1 MQALRPPT
9 IGVLERLGCAGS
21 GARWRIDSDA
31 CLKFLHN
38 AILAWLDYLAST
50 RSISRG
56 RDDYKQGDNMHW
68 KFSGALLLLAL
79 VGCGGGGGGDGGA
92 GVVPATASQLA
103 QVCSANNPFLADAQ
117 PPWRLGSLADER
129 KWVNAYLN
137 ERYLWYR
144 DMPVLDANS
153 SKYNLTTYAWSAD
166 NFYWS
171 LHAYFYDS
179 LNPART
185 VTGKEVD
192 QFSFFRSTRSWN
204 DFAQGDSL
212 GYGWQLSDEGT
223 AATRRV
229 QVSYVF
235 QSTQAGFAEPA
246 GIQRGDEILS
256 VDGNAVNSSD
266 TSIQNVVNR
275 SLRPG
280 TAVSTTF
287 LIRPVGSAST
297 RSVTLTA
304 ANVVLPQAQ
313 HWVVT
318 DNQNVKWG
326 YLLFNA
332 HVDSAQA
339 PLRAA
344 FSDFQSQ
351 QVDQL
356 VLDLRYNGGGYL
368 GIASVVARA
377 IAGPARTDGKTFET
391 LRYNDKRSA
400 KNESM
405 PFYST
410 DRTSAAVAPLNLS
423 KVYVLTTADTCSASE
438 SIINGLRGVDVE
450 VVQIG
455 STTCGKPY
463 GFVPQDNCGIT
474 YAAMEFEGVNDKGQ
488 GGFSEGF
495 VPQCAVSDDLSFQLG
510 VTTEPMFATAIAR
523 HRGLPCTSPSA
534 SSALASN
541 NLRGMGASTQ
551 RVLRPEWHEAK
562 FLKPAATS
570 P

>member
-1 MQALRPPT
+1 VQALRGPT
-9 IGVLERLGCAGS
+9 IGVVERAGCTGS
-21 GARWRIDSDA
+21 GARWRMDSDA
-31 CLKFLHN
+31 SPKFLHT
-38 AILAWLDYLAST
+38 AFPAWLDYLGST
-50 RSISRG
+50 GSVTRG
-56 RDDYKQGDNMHW
+56 RERYEQGDNMHW
-68 KFSGALLLLAL
+68 KFLSMLLLLTL
-79 VGCGGGGGGDGGA
+79 VGCGGGGSGNGSA
-92 GVVPATASQLA
+92 SVVPATASQLA
-103 QVCSANNPFLADAQ
+103 QVCSANNPYLVDAQ
-117 PPWRLGSLADER
+117 LPWRLGSLADER

-144 DMPVLDANS
+144 DMPVLDPNS
-153 SKYNLTTYAWSAD
+153 PKYNVTTYGWAAG

-185 VTGKEVD
+185 STGNEVD
-192 QFSFFRSTRSWN
+192 QFSYFLPTSSWN

-212 GYGWQLSDEGT
+212 GYGWQLSDEGA

-229 QVSYVF
+229 RVSYVF

-256 VDGNAVNSSD
+256 VNGNAVNSSD
-266 TSIQNVVNR
+266 TSIQNVVNQA
-275 SLRPG
+275 LRPG

-287 LIRPVGSAST
+287 LIRSVGSAMT
-297 RSVTLTA
+297 RNVTLTA

-344 FSDFQSQ
+344 FSDFQTQ
-351 QVDQL
+351 QVNQL

-368 GIASVVARA
+368 ALASVVARA

-400 KNESM
+400 QNESM

-410 DRTSAAVAPLNLS
+410 DRTSAEVAPLNLS

-488 GGFSEGF
+488 GGFSDGF
-495 VPQCAVSDDLSFQLG
+495 VPQCAVNDDLSFQLG

-534 SSALASN
+534 SSALSSN
-541 NLRGMGASTQ
+541 NLRGMGVTTQ

-562 FLKPAATS
+562 FLKPAASS